1 MAPFQALGKGWFRE
15 GRTGMIKFVSLG
27 LYPLFIYAQKK
38 RLLGADF
45 KNMSGALFFYDLEV
59 VMHIG

>member
-1 MAPFQALGKGWFRE
+1 
-15 GRTGMIKFVSLG
+15 MIKFVSLG

-45 KNMSGALFFYDLEV
+45 KNMSEALSFYRAEV
-59 VMHIG
+59 VVHTG

>member
-1 MAPFQALGKGWFRE
+1 
-15 GRTGMIKFVSLG
+15 MIKFVSLG